1 MFLIKIGNYLKDSI
15 IEKFLKLRFC
25 IVNFIIYYNKGI
37 FFFLKKMKYK
47 SLDYQNYR
55 YKEK

>member
-1 MFLIKIGNYLKDSI
+1 MFLIKIGSYLKDII

-37 FFFLKKMKYK
+37 FFFF
-47 SLDYQNYR
+47 
-55 YKEK
+55 KENEI